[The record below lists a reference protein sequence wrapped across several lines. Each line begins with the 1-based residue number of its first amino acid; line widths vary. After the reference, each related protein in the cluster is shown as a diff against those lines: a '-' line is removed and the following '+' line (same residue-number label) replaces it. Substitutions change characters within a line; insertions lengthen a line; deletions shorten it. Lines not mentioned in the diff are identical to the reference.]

1 MSKADIDHK
10 RFIAA
15 YIRFRFNG
23 VKAYRHVYGKNL
35 DVDSARA
42 SASRLLSN
50 VNIRKAINK
59 ELEAF
64 HLSTEEA
71 LEILSTH
78 ARSDMSDFTNE
89 DGEIDIKKL
98 KEAGLGHL
106 IKEVETIETV
116 SDKGSFTK
124 KKVKLH
130 DPQTA
135 INMILR
141 VQGKFKDT
149 LDLNVN
155 KVIKVSI
162 GKNIKS
168 DD

>member
-1 MSKADIDHK
+1 MSKVETKHK

-15 YIRFRFNG
+15 YIRFHFNG
-23 VKAYRHVYGKNL
+23 VEAYKHVYGKDMNY
-35 DVDSARA
+35 DSARVG
-42 SASRLLSN
+42 SSNLLRKP
-50 VNIRKAINK
+50 NIRKAINQ
-59 ELEAF
+59 ELEAE

-71 LEILSTH
+71 LKILSSH
-78 ARSDMSDFTNE
+78 AKADMAKYVDE
-89 DGEIDIKKL
+89 DGNLSIEKL
-98 KEAGLGHL
+98 KAAGMGHL

-124 KKVKLH
+124 RKVKLH
-130 DPQTA
+130 DPQAA

>member
-1 MSKADIDHK
+1 MSKVETKHK

-15 YIRFRFNG
+15 YIRLHFNG
-23 VKAYRHVYGKNL
+23 VEAYRHVYGKNL
-35 DVDSARA
+35 DYDSARSA
-42 SASRLLSN
+42 SSRLLQN
-50 VNIRKAINK
+50 VDVRKAINK
-59 ELEAF
+59 ELEAE

-71 LEILSTH
+71 LKILSSH
-78 ARSDMSDFTNE
+78 AKADMAKYVDE
-89 DGEIDIKKL
+89 DGNLSIEKL
-98 KEAGLGHL
+98 KAAGMGHL
-106 IKEVETIETV
+106 IKEVETIETI

-124 KKVKLH
+124 RKVKLH
-130 DPQTA
+130 DPQAA